1 MGSDDRPIL
10 SVASRAAWDAWLA
23 EHHESSGGVRLKLAK
38 KGAAGV
44 SHAEALEVALCYG
57 WIDGQA
63 NSLDDTHWLV
73 RFTPRRRGSRWSK
86 RNRDKVEALIER
98 GEMKPAGLREIER
111 AKADGRWE
119 AAYDGQRT
127 ATVPDDLRRALDGD
141 EQARAFFETL
151 SRGERF
157 TILYR
162 LQEAKRPET
171 RARRIAQYVAKLR
184 AHQKP

>member
-10 SVASRAAWDAWLA
+10 ALASRDAWDAWLA
-23 EHHESSGGVRLKLAK
+23 EHHASSDGVRLKLAK

-44 SHAEALEVALCYG
+44 SHGEALEVALCYG

-63 NSLDDTHWLV
+63 NSFDDTHWLV
-73 RFTPRRRGSRWSK
+73 RFTPRRRASRWSK

-111 AKADGRWE
+111 AKADGRWD

-127 ATVPDDLRRALDGD
+127 ATVPDDLRRALEADD
-141 EQARAFFETL
+141 RARAFFETL
-151 SRGERF
+151 SRGARF
-157 TILYR
+157 TILHR

-171 RARRIAQYVAKLR
+171 RARRLEQFVAKLH
-184 AHQKP
+184 AHEKP